1 MTTCKSMSA
10 IFMSSTNPK
19 VIAYVSTVLGT
30 IINLM
35 FLPSTV
41 TMVVIILHS
50 KVSSTYIST

>member
-1 MTTCKSMSA
+1 MTTYKSILA
-10 IFMSSTNPK
+10 IFMSLTNLK
-19 VIAYVSTVLGT
+19 IVAVIGTILGT
-30 IINLM
+30 IIDLI